1 MDETEQRQQ
10 AEPIPDDLYR
20 RLTASQVFTL
30 QRIRSFGY
38 ELQFVRREGLPE
50 AIPFVAS
57 PNVSTVGVLE
67 ADGSVNHR
75 HPHTIRPPD
84 AKPDKS

>member
-1 MDETEQRQQ
+1 MDEPEQREQ
-10 AEPIPDDLYR
+10 AAPIPDDLYR

-30 QRIRSFGY
+30 KRIQSFGY

-57 PNVSTVGVLE
+57 PNVSTFGVLE
-67 ADGSVNHR
+67 ADGSVNHQ
-75 HPHTIRPPD
+75 HAHTIRPPGERSE
-84 AKPDKS
+84 KT